1 MAANYQLVFWDVILE
16 LMPLL
21 KGILCSLGSRCE
33 FRREKLDVDV
43 GSGKDPTSNFNNP
56 ASNFQHPT
64 SCEGRNWKFQRAYTL
79 IELMIVVT
87 LIGLAVGL
95 ITTSYLGFERRQRVK
110 NTALEIKNNIRLAQN
125 SAHSGDKGFG
135 PTKCDTEKREIL
147 VGWYVRLDKDLQTYS
162 VSGYCKDE
170 SGVERKFGE
179 QTFRL
184 PQDVS
189 ISEID
194 AGNQVN
200 VLYRPLSEN
209 ATFHSSSDFL
219 DNNGKLQNLIS
230 AGQVTID
237 LAGPTPY
244 KYQLIILPTGEINE
258 KQL

>member
-1 MAANYQLVFWDVILE
+1 MAANYQLVFRDVILE
-16 LMPLL
+16 IVTFLE
-21 KGILCSLGSRCE
+21 GISNNNYYSSRKVNNKYQ
-33 FRREKLDVDV
+33 FQISTNFKSRIGYFKL
-43 GSGKDPTSNFNNP
+43 
-56 ASNFQHPT
+56 
-64 SCEGRNWKFQRAYTL
+64 EIRNWKFREGYTL

-110 NTALEIKNNIRLAQN
+110 NTALAIKNNIRLAQN
-125 SAHSGDKGFG
+125 NAHSGNKGFG
-135 PTKCDTEKREIL
+135 PTKCDTQKKEIL
-147 VGWYVRLDKDLQTYS
+147 VGWYVHLDKDLQTYLI
-162 VSGYCKDE
+162 SGYCKDQ
-170 SGVERKFGE
+170 SGIERKFCE
-179 QTFRL
+179 QTYRL

-189 ISEID
+189 ISAVD

-244 KYQLIILPTGEINE
+244 KYQVVILPTGEVNE

>member
-1 MAANYQLVFWDVILE
+1 MSTLE
-16 LMPLL
+16 
-21 KGILCSLGSRCE
+21 KFKIKNARFERVSSRKVK
-33 FRREKLDVDV
+33 FKI
-43 GSGKDPTSNFNNP
+43 KD
-56 ASNFQHPT
+56 
-64 SCEGRNWKFQRAYTL
+64 GYTL

-87 LIGLAVGL
+87 VIGLAVGL

-125 SAHSGDKGFG
+125 NAHSGNKGLG
-135 PTKCDTEKREIL
+135 SGKCDTDKEEIL
-147 VGWYVRLDKDLQTYS
+147 VGWYASFDKDLQTYF
-162 VSGYCKDE
+162 VEGVCKDQ
-170 SGVERKFGE
+170 SGAEHEFGK
-179 QTFRL
+179 QIFRL

-189 ISEID
+189 ISAVD

-200 VLYRPLSEN
+200 VLYRPLTEN
-209 ATFHSSSDFL
+209 ATFHSSTDFL

-244 KYQLIILPTGEINE
+244 KYQVIILPTGEVNE